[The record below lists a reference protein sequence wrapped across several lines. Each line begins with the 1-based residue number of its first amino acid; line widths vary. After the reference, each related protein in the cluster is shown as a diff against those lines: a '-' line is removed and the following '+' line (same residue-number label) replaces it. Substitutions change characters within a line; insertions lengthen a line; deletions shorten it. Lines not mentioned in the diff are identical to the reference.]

1 MTLLFSATILLL
13 CLWYIAENFYWY
25 DIGRIMQNV
34 RSTYFFAGVLSV
46 MVFWLIRSYRWSI
59 LLGNLNMKVP
69 ANELYLYNS
78 ISLSIS
84 SMTPL
89 LSGEAI
95 KVEWLKN
102 DGFINRTVGYSTLL
116 TERTMDLLVV
126 SMIAILAISNN
137 YSGNYKYLLIA
148 GCLLIIFIIV
158 VGIVAMMKIRRIRKY
173 YVINTIINSVGS
185 LKSLSIIMLLTIAG
199 WFIIG
204 FGWQITLNSIKIEIG
219 FFETLAMVAVVS
231 IVNILSF
238 IPGAIGI
245 SEVSISLYLGMAKQ
259 MSLVEAQSGAL
270 IIRLYG
276 LMVIILG
283 IIHFL
288 FYKLTRI
295 TKKNEK

>member
-1 MTLLFSATILLL
+1 
-13 CLWYIAENFYWY
+13 
-25 DIGRIMQNV
+25 
-34 RSTYFFAGVLSV
+34 
-46 MVFWLIRSYRWSI
+46 
-59 LLGNLNMKVP
+59 
-69 ANELYLYNS
+69 
-78 ISLSIS
+78 
-84 SMTPL
+84 
-89 LSGEAI
+89 
-95 KVEWLKN
+95 
-102 DGFINRTVGYSTLL
+102 
-116 TERTMDLLVV
+116 MDLLVV
-126 SMIAILAISNN
+126 SMIAMLAIYNN

-148 GCLLIIFIIV
+148 GCLLIIFIMV

-231 IVNILSF
+231 IINILSL

-259 MSLVEAQSGAL
+259 MSIVEAQSGAL

-276 LMVIILG
+276 LMIIILG

-288 FYKLTRI
+288 FYNITRI